1 MVSAGLVGRRAGGAA
16 RGGVSGGGARA
27 RGAAGRGA
35 PRPTGA
41 STLPPGGGYPRTIVG
56 PVGERRTLSRAA
68 APFVSTY
75 LAADEIQASLVPPGR
90 MAAVSVFA
98 DDPVVSNVAGL
109 YPRGVARVRAQVEAI
124 LSLAPDLVCVA
135 GYSDADGLRL
145 EIGAGLP
152 VLRWSRFETFADVL
166 ANVRVLGAAVGADA
180 AAESLAAG
188 TERDLAA
195 LDARLA
201 GVTPVR
207 ALYLDPPDFSAG
219 AGTLIDEMLSRAGAV
234 NVARQA
240 RLDGAGPIPVEMALA
255 LDPDVLVMPAAPGAT
270 PPLAMV
276 RAAPVV
282 ARAAR
287 RAERRRGQRPV
298 RLDRRRVAPR
308 GARTGR
314 HRPRAAPEPLRVIRR
329 STDRKRRR

>member
-1 MVSAGLVGRRAGGAA
+1 MDAERSPRWSRRAWLGAGLAAPLAAAALVGPR
-16 RGGVSGGGARA
+16 V
-27 RGAAGRGA
+27 RGAMLGTAALTDGRVA
-35 PRPTGA
+35 
-41 STLPPGGGYPRTIVG
+41 LPPDGGFPRTLLG
-56 PVGERRTLSRAA
+56 PVGERWTLA
-68 APFVSTY
+68 APPRRVVSTY
-75 LAADEIQASLVPPGR
+75 LAADEILASLLPAGR

-109 YPRGVARVRAQVEAI
+109 YPSRVARVRAQVEAI

-152 VLRWSRFETFADVL
+152 VLRWSRFETFEDVL

-180 AAESLAAG
+180 AAEALAAE
-188 TERDLAA
+188 TAHELAA

-240 RLDGAGPIPVEMALA
+240 RLEGAGPIPVETALS
-255 LDPDVLVMPAAPGAT
+255 LDPDVLVMPAAPGAA
-270 PPLAMV
+270 PPLALV
-276 RAAPVV
+276 RAAPLWREL
-282 ARAAR
+282 RAAR
-287 RAERRRGQRPV
+287 SGAVVSVPSAWTGDVSHHAARAP
-298 RLDRRRVAPR
+298 AAI
-308 GARTGR
+308 ARALHPSRFG
-314 HRPRAAPEPLRVIRR
+314 
-329 STDRKRRR
+329 

>member
-1 MVSAGLVGRRAGGAA
+1 M
-16 RGGVSGGGARA
+16 
-27 RGAAGRGA
+27 
-35 PRPTGA
+35 
-41 STLPPGGGYPRTIVG
+41 
-56 PVGERRTLSRAA
+56 
-68 APFVSTY
+68 STY
-75 LAADEIQASLVPPGR
+75 LAADEILASLLPPGR
-90 MAAVSVFA
+90 MAAVSAFA

-276 RAAPVV
+276 RAAPLWRELRAVRSGDVV
-282 ARAAR
+282 NVPSAWTGDVSHHAARAPGAIAR
-287 RAERRRGQRPV
+287 ALHPSRFG
-298 RLDRRRVAPR
+298 
-308 GARTGR
+308 
-314 HRPRAAPEPLRVIRR
+314 
-329 STDRKRRR
+329 

>member
-1 MVSAGLVGRRAGGAA
+1 M
-16 RGGVSGGGARA
+16 
-27 RGAAGRGA
+27 
-35 PRPTGA
+35 
-41 STLPPGGGYPRTIVG
+41 
-56 PVGERRTLSRAA
+56 
-68 APFVSTY
+68 
-75 LAADEIQASLVPPGR
+75 
-90 MAAVSVFA
+90 
-98 DDPVVSNVAGL
+98 
-109 YPRGVARVRAQVEAI
+109 RAQVEAI

-180 AAESLAAG
+180 AAEALAAG
-188 TERDLAA
+188 AERDLAA

-240 RLDGAGPIPVEMALA
+240 RLDGAGPIPVETALA
-255 LDPDVLVMPAAPGAT
+255 LDPGRPGDAGRARRHAAAGHGAGG
-270 PPLAMV
+270 
-276 RAAPVV
+276 PVV

-287 RAERRRGQRPV
+287 RPQRRRGQRPV
-298 RLDRRRVAPR
+298 RLDRRRLAPR

-314 HRPRAAPEPLRVIRR
+314 HRPGAAPEPLRVIRR
-329 STDRKRRR
+329 SRDRKRRR

>member
-1 MVSAGLVGRRAGGAA
+1 MLGTATLTDGRIA
-16 RGGVSGGGARA
+16 V
-27 RGAAGRGA
+27 
-35 PRPTGA
+35 
-41 STLPPGGGYPRTIVG
+41 PPGGGFPRTLLG
-56 PVGERRTLSRAA
+56 PVGDRWTLPGPPRRV
-68 APFVSTY
+68 VSTY
-75 LAADEIQASLVPPGR
+75 LAADEILASLLPLSR
-90 MAAVSVFA
+90 MAGVSAFA
-98 DDPVVSNVAGL
+98 DDPIVSNVAGF
-109 YPRGVARVRAQVEAI
+109 YPAGVGRVRAQVEAI

-152 VLRWSRFETFADVL
+152 VLRWSRFATFDDVL
-166 ANVRVLGAAVGADA
+166 ANVRALGAAVGADA
-180 AAESLAAG
+180 AAEALAAG
-188 TERDLAA
+188 TERGLAA

-240 RLDGAGPIPVEMALA
+240 RLDGAGPIAVETALA

-276 RAAPVV
+276 RAAPLWREL
-282 ARAAR
+282 RAAR
-287 RAERRRGQRPV
+287 TGAVVNVPSAWTGDVSHHAARAP
-298 RLDRRRVAPR
+298 AAI
-308 GARTGR
+308 ARALHPSRFG
-314 HRPRAAPEPLRVIRR
+314 
-329 STDRKRRR
+329 